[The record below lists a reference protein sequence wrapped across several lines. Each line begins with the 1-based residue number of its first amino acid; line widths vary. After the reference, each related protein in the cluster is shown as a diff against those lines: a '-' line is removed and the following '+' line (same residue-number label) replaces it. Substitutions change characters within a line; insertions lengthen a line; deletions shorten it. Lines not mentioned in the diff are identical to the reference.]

1 MREETIQVWPIGG
14 FCAQSYNGA
23 YNDDRDDGGDLQ
35 QTVNREGKKTAAYA
49 RQRQFERDLFRCIDI
64 EPVEGLHRVIS
75 TSWIEKRKS
84 YWQKLESLVVRASGG
99 VKSFRHDELQELSLL
114 YRQTAADLAAIRQD
128 PSSVHLA
135 RYLNQLMARAHNIIY
150 AGHRA
155 SPGAVLR
162 FFRYEYPRIV
172 RQNLRYCLLAIAV
185 FVAGGL
191 AGTALTL
198 QDTDFKLQVLGPQMV
213 RTIERKEMWT
223 HSIISVKPL
232 ASSEIMTNNMSVAFM
247 TYATGIA
254 AGLGTLYM
262 MFFNGLLMGVIGTA
276 CAMAGMSLSLWS
288 FVAPHGALELPAIF
302 LAGGAGFKI
311 AQGLLFPG
319 MLPRKES
326 LAMAGREATA
336 LVLGTVPI
344 LVIAGIIEAFVSPT
358 GMPIPLKFAM
368 SGSLL
373 VLLAGYLFMAPGN
386 ENLTKVRGASATR
399 DLRVGRE

>member
-1 MREETIQVWPIGG
+1 M
-14 FCAQSYNGA
+14 
-23 YNDDRDDGGDLQ
+23 
-35 QTVNREGKKTAAYA
+35 
-49 RQRQFERDLFRCIDI
+49 
-64 EPVEGLHRVIS
+64 IS

-99 VKSFRHDELQELSLL
+99 VKSLSHDELQELSLL

-128 PSSVHLA
+128 SSSVHFS

-155 SPGAVLR
+155 SPWVVLR
-162 FFRYEYPRIV
+162 FFRYEYPRMV
-172 RQNLRYCLLAIAV
+172 RRNWRYTVLAIAV

-198 QDTDFKLQVLGPQMV
+198 QDPDFKLQVLGPRMV

-232 ASSEIMTNNMSVAFM
+232 ASSEIMTNNMTVAFM
-247 TYATGIA
+247 TYAAGIG
-254 AGLGTLYM
+254 AGVGTLYLL
-262 MFFNGLLMGVIGTA
+262 FFNGLLMGVIGTA

-302 LAGGAGFKI
+302 LAGGAGLKI
-311 AQGLLFPG
+311 AHGLLFPG
-319 MLPRKES
+319 MLPRKDS
-326 LAMAGREATA
+326 LQVAGREATA

-344 LVIAGIIEAFVSPT
+344 LIIAGTIEAFVSPT
-358 GMPIPLKFAM
+358 DMPVPLKFAM
-368 SGSLL
+368 AGALL
-373 VLLAGYLFMAPGN
+373 VLLAGYLFLVPLDRN
-386 ENLTKVRGASATR
+386 PTKATLMSRSDNRVKTAEAVKASVSSER
-399 DLRVGRE
+399 

>member
-1 MREETIQVWPIGG
+1 M
-14 FCAQSYNGA
+14 
-23 YNDDRDDGGDLQ
+23 
-35 QTVNREGKKTAAYA
+35 
-49 RQRQFERDLFRCIDI
+49 
-64 EPVEGLHRVIS
+64 IS

-84 YWQKLESLVVRASGG
+84 YWQKLESLVVLASGG
-99 VKSFRHDELQELSLL
+99 VKSLSHDELQELSLL

-128 PSSVHLA
+128 ASSVHFA
-135 RYLNQLMARAHNIIY
+135 RYLNQLMTRAHNIIY

-155 SPGAVLR
+155 SPWAIPRFLR
-162 FFRYEYPRIV
+162 YQYPRIV
-172 RQNLRYCLLAIAV
+172 RRNLRYCGLAIAV

-191 AGTALTL
+191 AGIALTL
-198 QDTDFKLQVLGPQMV
+198 QDPDFQLRVLGPQMV

-232 ASSEIMTNNMSVAFM
+232 ASSEIMTNNMTVAFM

-262 MFFNGLLMGVIGTA
+262 LFFNGLLMGVIGTA

-302 LAGGAGFKI
+302 LAGGAGFRI
-311 AQGLLFPG
+311 AHGLLFPG

-326 LAMAGREATA
+326 LAVAGREATA

-344 LVIAGIIEAFVSPT
+344 LVVAGTIEAFVSPT

-368 SGSLL
+368 SGALL
-373 VLLAGYLFMAPGN
+373 VLLAGYLFLAPVDK
-386 ENLTKVRGASATR
+386 NLAKSDPHSRAGV
-399 DLRVGRE
+399 